1 MIQKQSNHL
10 KIEKIDYVPHGI
22 NDTVFKPIDN
32 VPEDFKKNLLG
43 GKDYKFVL
51 FWMNRNIKRK
61 QPSDVIWKFKKF
73 VDGLP
78 EEDRDKTCLIMDTV
92 S

>member
-1 MIQKQSNHL
+1 MIQKQSTL
-10 KIEKIDYVPHGI
+10 EDCKQVDYVPHGI

-51 FWMNRNIKRK
+51 ILDEQKH
-61 QPSDVIWKFKKF
+61 
-73 VDGLP
+73 
-78 EEDRDKTCLIMDTV
+78 
-92 S
+92 